1 MKAPFHWTQEGLE
14 RISVCYRLRAKLS
27 AELPRHQL
35 SSGEGMKGGAATRTV
50 QDLMCEFTDAHRVS
64 VNEPIK
70 KAKHESPTVAGCN
83 TNGGSGGSKGTTPGQ
98 KVDDVAAPDQLLNI
112 TLRPI
117 CGDEEVNPVVSCQ
130 IDRNEKLGGIVEWYI
145 SAVKNE
151 DLYRTMVF
159 DGNRLSR
166 DSTPADYDMEDGD
179 VIELFMQQI
188 GD

>member
-112 TLRPI
+112 TLRPRF
-117 CGDEEVNPVVSCQ
+117 DRDTERYPVVSFQ
-130 IDRNEKLGGIVEWYI
+130 IDRNEKLGGIFEWYM
-145 SAVKNE
+145 SAVKN
-151 DLYRTMVF
+151 DDIFMLF
-159 DGNRLSR
+159 DGNRVNR
-166 DSTPADYDMEDGD
+166 DLTPADYDMEDGD
-179 VIELFMQQI
+179 VIDLAEHFC